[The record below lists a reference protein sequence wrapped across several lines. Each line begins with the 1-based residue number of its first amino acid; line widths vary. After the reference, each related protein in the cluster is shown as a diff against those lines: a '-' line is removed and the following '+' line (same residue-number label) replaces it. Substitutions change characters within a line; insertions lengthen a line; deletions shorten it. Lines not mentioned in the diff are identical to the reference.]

1 MDSINSRYSPTAN
14 FWIEF
19 PALAI
24 TKPFNKFYKKDNTKD
39 KTFSSTIMWCI
50 SKVCDRDTEYQG
62 MELEEKLET
71 IFPEFLDQIKT
82 TKKDYHVKSRKELD
96 VLMQQYTELT
106 TTKLEKALLMHE
118 DKFIARGKYLQGL
131 SYENGDGDTIE
142 KMLEKTPKITD
153 ALEEARKKVMA
164 EKDKGVNKGN
174 VQLSLSDDGSI

>member
-1 MDSINSRYSPTAN
+1 MGSINTRYSPTAN

-19 PALAI
+19 PELAL
-24 TKPFNKFYKKDNTKD
+24 TKPFKKFYKKDNTKD

-50 SKVCDRDTEYQG
+50 SKVCDRDTVYQG
-62 MELEEKLET
+62 MDIEEKLDSV
-71 IFPEFLDQIKT
+71 FPDLLSQIKT
-82 TKKDYHVKSRKELD
+82 TKKDYHIKNREELD
-96 VLMQQYTELT
+96 ELMQLYTDLT

-118 DKFIARGKYLQGL
+118 EKFIARGNYLKGL
-131 SYENGDGDTIE
+131 SYEEGQGDIIE

-153 ALEEARKKVMA
+153 ALEEARKKVMS